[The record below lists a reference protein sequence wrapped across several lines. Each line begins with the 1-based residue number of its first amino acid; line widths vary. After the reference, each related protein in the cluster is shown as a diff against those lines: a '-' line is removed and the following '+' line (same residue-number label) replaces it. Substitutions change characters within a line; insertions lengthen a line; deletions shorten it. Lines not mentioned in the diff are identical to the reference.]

1 MGCISEPM
9 SQNTHTKTGKKKKSS
24 SANSSLYLIKHV
36 SKGNYR
42 KTSTS
47 QENVNAGDGKGL
59 AM

>member
-1 MGCISEPM
+1 
-9 SQNTHTKTGKKKKSS
+9 
-24 SANSSLYLIKHV
+24 LIKHV